1 KQNRNE
7 AALDEMR
14 RASELAPEDA
24 EIRNNLGLA
33 LARLGRIPEAINE
46 FHEAVRLEPN
56 NAAAAH
62 ANLGWALLESGK
74 PRESIPEFEAAL
86 QLNPEFKA
94 AADGLRQAQAQL
106 SPQREFVNRAPM
118 TARIQNFE
126 QGIQL
131 CWWIIL
137 AVVIAVV
144 VFIRIHLLA
153 IPLERD
159 EGEYAYAG
167 QLMLEGIP
175 PYRLAYNMKF
185 PGVYAAYAL
194 IMWIFGQTSTGIH
207 LGLLIVNIAN
217 IVIVF

>member
-1 KQNRNE
+1 
-7 AALDEMR
+7 
-14 RASELAPEDA
+14 
-24 EIRNNLGLA
+24 
-33 LARLGRIPEAINE
+33 
-46 FHEAVRLEPN
+46 
-56 NAAAAH
+56 
-62 ANLGWALLESGK
+62 
-74 PRESIPEFEAAL
+74 
-86 QLNPEFKA
+86 
-94 AADGLRQAQAQL
+94 
-106 SPQREFVNRAPM
+106 M
-118 TARIQNFE
+118 TARIRNFE

-131 CWWIIL
+131 CWWMLL

-167 QLMLEGIP
+167 QLMLQGIP

-207 LGLLIVNIAN
+207 LVFLLLNASTVAL
-217 IVIVF
+217 VFLLV